1 MSATDRPSRSLEPL
15 LAHPEHA
22 GVYHLPH
29 SGSAQLEQATQD
41 LGYAQYAVDL
51 GDAADLDAA
60 LSEIGRALAFPDWYG
75 HNLDALHDC
84 LGDMESSHI
93 TLRYPDAMMNAL
105 GVYGRQI
112 IQVFQDSAGERNDL
126 VFVLRNS

>member
-1 MSATDRPSRSLEPL
+1 MRRIE
-15 LAHPEHA
+15 
-22 GVYHLPH
+22 
-29 SGSAQLEQATQD
+29 
-41 LGYAQYAVDL
+41 
-51 GDAADLDAA
+51 LDGRKMD
-60 LSEIGRALAFPDWYG
+60 SRALAHQHIREALQLPDYYG
-75 HNLDALHDC
+75 ANLDALHDC